1 MIFLNLAAAKNP
13 VRPNEGVAEGGGWGE
28 EFRHARA
35 KDRGRPRR
43 LAAGRLEIN
52 FKKTL

>member
-1 MIFLNLAAAKNP
+1 MIFLNLAAAEIS
-13 VRPNEGVAEGGGWGE
+13 VRPSEGMAEGGVWGE

>member
-28 EFRHARA
+28 EFRSLVSLSEARRW
-35 KDRGRPRR
+35 RGVLIRGGSP
-43 LAAGRLEIN
+43 
-52 FKKTL
+52 